1 MKYNS
6 TTNKN
11 IVVSASQAIAQ
22 GISSDGGLFVP
33 MEIPQY
39 TKADIEALAKLDYVG
54 RAKKI
59 LTDYLDDFTA
69 EEIDECV
76 TKAYTAEKFGS
87 ANPAPL
93 SYQKY
98 GDIDMNVLELWH
110 GPTSAF
116 KDMALQILLDS
127 IGFGN
132 SVFINFNII
141 SIYFSKSLA

>member
-6 TTNKN
+6 TTDKK
-11 IVVSASQAIAQ
+11 ITVSASQAIAQ
-22 GISSDGGLFVP
+22 GISTDGGLFVP
-33 MEIPQY
+33 VEIPQY
-39 TKADIEALAKLDYVG
+39 SLSDIEALTKLDYVG

-87 ANPAPL
+87 NNPAPL

-98 GDIDMNVLELWH
+98 GDIDMNILELWH

-116 KDMALQILLDS
+116 KDMALQILPHLLT
-127 IGFGN
+127 
-132 SVFINFNII
+132 
-141 SIYFSKSLA
+141 KSLRKTSPDKEAVIHTR